1 MTHAFGSEFV
11 PYVDLDIAASSRLF
25 YTCMDQVVE
34 TVWGRKEEEEGEKR
48 RKKIVVPDNLMT
60 KNSIVHVGLAELRYC

>member
-1 MTHAFGSEFV
+1 
-11 PYVDLDIAASSRLF
+11 
-25 YTCMDQVVE
+25 MDQVVE
-34 TVWGRKEEEEGEKR
+34 TVWGRKEEEGEKR